1 MRSYKIP
8 EYLKSVLKR
17 RRITQARLSI
27 ETGLTENC
35 IHRILNGKAIIRVDD
50 LEEICRYLDIM
61 IPIGDDSKPVI
72 RKRG

>member
-1 MRSYKIP
+1 MRSEKIP

-17 RRITQARLSI
+17 RRITQTRLSI

-35 IHRILNGKAIIRVDD
+35 VHRIINGKAIIRVDD
-50 LEEICRYLDIM
+50 LEEICRYLDIVM
-61 IPIGDDSKPVI
+61 PIGDDSKPVI